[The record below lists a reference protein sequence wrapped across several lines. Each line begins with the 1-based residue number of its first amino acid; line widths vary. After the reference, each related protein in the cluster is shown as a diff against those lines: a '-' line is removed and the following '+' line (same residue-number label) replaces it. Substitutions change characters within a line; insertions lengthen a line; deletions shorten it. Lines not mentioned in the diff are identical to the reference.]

1 MQMSGTQAS
10 AFSNTV
16 EVHSYNW
23 VQNQVRASSSAF
35 FSFLSFCTMGV
46 HSFCV
51 FEAMLS
57 PHNARS
63 WLIVHS
69 EKMVKFKKA
78 SFERERGWSNH
89 YHDGA
94 LELLKNKQR
103 LAGKILF
110 PFLVQ
115 SFDFSTLLYKDQ
127 AYQICNL
134 ENKSF
139 DMMLK
144 SPIILSKKFVGDL
157 LVSDISAFS
166 SFALSS

>member
-1 MQMSGTQAS
+1 MSGTQAS

-16 EVHSYNW
+16 QVHSYNW
-23 VQNQVRASSSAF
+23 IQNQVRASRSTF

-46 HSFCV
+46 HSLCV

-69 EKMVKFKKA
+69 EKMVKFEKA
-78 SFERERGWSNH
+78 SFERERGWSYH
-89 YHDGA
+89 YHDRA
-94 LELLKNKQR
+94 LEILKNKQR
-103 LAGKILF
+103 LAGKISF
-110 PFLVQ
+110 PFLVPVLWFLN
-115 SFDFSTLLYKDQ
+115 SFIQRSSPS
-127 AYQICNL
+127 
-134 ENKSF
+134 ENESF

-144 SPIILSKKFVGDL
+144 SPIILSKKFVRDL